1 MSPKAIVL
9 VLAIASLSLLGGCAS
24 TPGTP
29 SPGLG
34 LYPTFD
40 APRIAEKGYPNN
52 LDQPYWWPAESQGEW
67 GILYDD
73 EGVPY
78 GPNTYYHFKT
88 RLNHPDLVVTD
99 STMTGRW
106 FTINRSDNVREEMTG
121 RWLELHDLFH
131 QDMKD
136 ALHFTPKGKIQ
147 IYAAPTLKD
156 YKKVTG
162 KDFWVT
168 QVVDGPFIAYEP
180 IGVLWSRTLALHA
193 IRNGVATSF
202 LDMKCHGNLPQWLR
216 AGLASYLAEEGGVLE
231 DFMVQFRGDRSVL
244 LSSGEVLRTIYPLTG
259 KEDGRIA
266 QYNAF
271 LMAWHLAQDY
281 GWARVVQLLDLLQQ
295 GVLFEEAVPRVY
307 GVSVPRLLELLDP
320 QRLGDPGAPRSE
332 SPAVPAQEPDTAP
345 KSGSAPQSTDG
356 GR

>member
-1 MSPKAIVL
+1 MSSKGLVL
-9 VLAIASLSLLGGCAS
+9 VLAIACLVFVGGCAS
-24 TPGTP
+24 TGGMPQPGM
-29 SPGLG
+29 G
-34 LYPTFD
+34 LYPAFD
-40 APRIAEKGYPNN
+40 APRIAEKGYPNDLN
-52 LDQPYWWPAESQGEW
+52 QPYWWPAGSQGEW

-88 RLNHPDLVVTD
+88 RLDHPDLVVTD

-106 FTINRSDNVREEMTG
+106 FTVNRSAGVREEMTG

-131 QDMKD
+131 EDMKD
-136 ALHFTPKGKIQ
+136 ALHFKPEGKIQ
-147 IYAAPTLKD
+147 IYAAPTLID
-156 YKKVTG
+156 YKRVTG

-180 IGVLWSRTLALHA
+180 IGILWTRTLALHA

-202 LDMKCHGNLPQWLR
+202 LDMKCHGNLPHWLR
-216 AGLASYLAEEGGVLE
+216 SGLASYLAEEGGVLE
-231 DFMVQFRGDRSVL
+231 DFMNQFRSYRPVL
-244 LSSGEVLRTIYPLTG
+244 LSSREVVRTIYPLTD
-259 KEDGRIA
+259 KESGRIA

-281 GWARVVQLLDLLQQ
+281 GWDKVVQLLDLLQQ
-295 GVLFEEAVPRVY
+295 GALFEEAVPQVY
-307 GVSVPRLLELLDP
+307 GVGVPRLLELLDP
-320 QRLGDPGAPRSE
+320 QTLGDPGAPKSE
-332 SPAVPAQEPDTAP
+332 SPAAPATKPD
-345 KSGSAPQSTDG
+345 SAPQSGATMQSKGG